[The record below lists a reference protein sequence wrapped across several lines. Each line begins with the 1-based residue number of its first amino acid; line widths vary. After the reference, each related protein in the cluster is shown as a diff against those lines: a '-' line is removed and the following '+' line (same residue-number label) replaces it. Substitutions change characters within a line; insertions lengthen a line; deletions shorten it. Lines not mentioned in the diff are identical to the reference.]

1 MLLWTVRCMCYL
13 QLVFLFLSDIYPGV
27 ELLGHMVVLFLVF
40 RETCILFLTVVEP
53 VYIPTNN
60 VQGFHFFSHPH
71 QQLLFIFFLIIAI
84 LTGGGDISLRFWF
97 AFPWWSVLLNIVSR
111 CCWLSA
117 YSLAKEIRW
126 ENKIKENKLEIKW
139 QNLLFANNLILC
151 IKNPKDATRK
161 WL

>member
-1 MLLWTVRCMCYL
+1 MLLWKVGCRCNL

-40 RETCILFLTVVEP
+40 WENFILFLTVAAP
-53 VYIPTNN
+53 IYIPTNN
-60 VQGFHFFSHPH
+60 VQGFHFFSHPR

-84 LTGGGDISLRFWF
+84 LTGVGDMSLWFWF
-97 AFPWWSVLLNIVSR
+97 AFPWWSVLLNNFSC

-117 YSLAKEIRW
+117 YSLAKEIRR
-126 ENKIKENKLEIKW
+126 ENKIKETKLEIKW
-139 QNLLFANNLILC
+139 QNLLFANNLILY
-151 IKNPKDATRK
+151 IENPKDATRK